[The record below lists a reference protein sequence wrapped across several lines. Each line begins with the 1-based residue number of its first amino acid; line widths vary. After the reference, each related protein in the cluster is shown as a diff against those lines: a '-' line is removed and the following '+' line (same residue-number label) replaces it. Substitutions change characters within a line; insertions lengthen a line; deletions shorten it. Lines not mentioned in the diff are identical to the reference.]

1 MKYSEYSSPNIEKI
15 VEAIS
20 SNKNLSDSYK
30 DALIRISVA
39 LDTFPYQIDITKLI
53 DRYSKINI
61 NEFPVDE
68 IRKGDKD
75 IIPYLI
81 KDAIDTLAHP
91 EQTKCIKEGLGES
104 ICCLIYPHDHKLT
117 EEYCVFQQL
126 SRIVG
131 IDTLLDSTF
140 KNPNLL
146 KQKLVDL
153 NISLDNIQKFYD
165 IMEVNYGK

>member
-1 MKYSEYSSPNIEKI
+1 MEYGSQNIEKI
-15 VEAIS
+15 VNAIS
-20 SNKNLSDSYK
+20 GNTNLSDSYK
-30 DALIRISVA
+30 DTLIKIAVA
-39 LDTFPYQIDITKLI
+39 LDTFPYKIDITKLI
-53 DRYSKINI
+53 DRYSKIKI
-61 NEFPVDE
+61 SEFPIDE
-68 IRKGDKD
+68 IRNTDKD

-81 KDAIDTLAHP
+81 KDAINTLAHP
-91 EQTKCIKEGLGES
+91 NQTKCIKEGLEES
-104 ICCLIYPHDHKLT
+104 ICCLIYPHEHKLT
-117 EEYCVFQQL
+117 EQYCVFQQL

-153 NISLDNIQKFYD
+153 NISLDNIKKFYD